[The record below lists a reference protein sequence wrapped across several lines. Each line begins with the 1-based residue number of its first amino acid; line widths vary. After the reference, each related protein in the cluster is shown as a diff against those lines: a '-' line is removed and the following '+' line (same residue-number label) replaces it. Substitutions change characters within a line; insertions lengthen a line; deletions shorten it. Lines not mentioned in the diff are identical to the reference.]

1 MRLFRK
7 QLFILTAI
15 FMVLAGTVL
24 PFAGKASAA
33 DENYITVAQAIAN
46 NKGTGTVK
54 GYIVAYTVGT
64 KNYDFDAPFGGN
76 TNIAIADSATE
87 RDPAKILPVQ
97 LPSGDFRT
105 KFNLQSNPDNLGKE
119 ILVTGSLEAYFTVP
133 GLKSPTAMSFVG
145 ETPTNPEPSPEGLKI
160 HEIQGS
166 SHESPYKDQNVK
178 GVRGIVT
185 YVQDASNFYMQ
196 SAAPD
201 NNPNTSEGILV
212 YKPTHNVK
220 AGDLVSVDGLVKEW
234 VLDGYSDKLQTDLA
248 MTELNATGTGN
259 SVSVISSNNPLPKA
273 LVIGKDIF
281 PPTQVVDN
289 DRFGTFDPNE
299 DGIDFYESIEG
310 MRVAIEN
317 PTATA
322 PQKYG
327 EIPVI
332 AGKVE
337 GKPYTIAGGTILTKD
352 TANPERIH
360 ILMGDRDYVNKTGD
374 QLNGTVTGVISYGF
388 QNYKLLTDRASLP
401 EKVEG
406 ATARETTTIK
416 KDVDKL
422 TVATYNMENYRASEV
437 DKTNKIAQSIVKN
450 LNAPDIVG
458 LVEVQDNNGPTNDG
472 TTDASKNYQA
482 LINAIKAAG
491 GPTYAWT
498 DIAPENLKDG
508 GEPGGNIRVGY
519 IYNPER
525 VQLAEG
531 MPKGTATQAVG
542 YENGALTLNPGRI
555 NPTNSAFNSSRK
567 PLAAEFVFNGEKVIV
582 IANHFNSKGG
592 DQPIFGKN
600 QPPVLGSEAQR
611 LKIATIVNNFVSDVQ
626 TKNPDA
632 NVVVLGDLNDFEFS
646 KPLEVLKG
654 DDLTNLIEAVP
665 QAERYTYNYQGNAQV
680 LDHML
685 VSNRLANSS
694 ELDIVHLNS
703 DFSAAQGRVSDHDP
717 LVAQIDLT
725 PEPAGP
731 KPLDLTI
738 MHVND
743 SHAHVEQYP
752 KLVTAVNEVRGQAK
766 NSLLL
771 DAGDVFSGTLYF
783 KQYQGL
789 ADLEF
794 MNQLRYDAMTFGN
807 HEFDKTSETLA
818 NFISKANFPIVSANV
833 DVSKDASLGK
843 LFENS
848 ITKNAE
854 GGKIYP
860 AIVKEI
866 DGEKVGIFGLT
877 TPDTTFLANPADDIV
892 FNNAVDKAKETVAE
906 LKAQGVNKIIAL
918 SHLGYVPDQDLA
930 AKVDGI
936 DVIVGGHS
944 HTKLDKPVLV
954 QKEEPTLIVQANEYL
969 NYLGKLEVSFDEN
982 GVIKAHNG
990 VLLDLKNY
998 AADAAAAAR
1007 VAELKAPLDE
1017 LRKQVVGN
1025 TTVPLNGARADVR
1038 TKETN
1043 LGNMIA
1049 DAMAAKANE
1058 SVPTT
1063 IAIQNGGGIRA
1074 SIDQGDITLGEILE
1088 VMPFENQL
1096 VTLNLTGEE
1105 IWQALENGVSQV
1117 ETAQGKFPQVAGL
1130 RFQYDPAKPAMER
1143 VWKVEVKNGD
1153 KYEAIDLNKTY
1164 SVATNAFVADG
1175 GDGYTSFKK
1184 AKDEGRINELF
1195 VVDFE
1200 VLASYIEKNS
1210 PISPAVEGRIIAGE
1224 QPPAIVTGWV
1234 EQNGQWFYYNEA
1246 GKKVTGWLELDGKK
1260 YYLDPTADG
1269 ARVSGWKTIEGAT
1282 YYFDKDGVQ
1291 QSGWLVLDGKKY
1303 YLDPAADGARVS
1315 GWKTIEGAVYY
1326 FDKDGVMQTGPVTI
1340 DGKTYLFD
1348 ENGVQQ
1354 TDKWSKY
1361 DGWWYKLDKDG
1372 AVTKKQEFAPPGQ
1385 IGNTPGQGGNNPGQ
1399 SGETPGKGKKG
1410 NAA

>member
-1 MRLFRK
+1 MKALKR
-7 QLFILTAI
+7 QLLILTTI
-15 FMVLAGTVL
+15 LTMLAGTVF
-24 PFAGKASAA
+24 PYAGKAGAE
-33 DENYITVAQAIAN
+33 ENFITVAQAIAN
-46 NKGTGTVK
+46 NTGTATVK

-64 KNYDFDAPFGGN
+64 RNYDFEAPFGGN

-105 KFNLQSNPDNLGKE
+105 KFNLQSNPGNQGKQ

-145 ETPTNPEPSPEGLKI
+145 ETPKDPEPSPEGLKI
-160 HEIQGS
+160 HQIQGS
-166 SHESPYKDQNVK
+166 SHESPYKDQTVK

-185 YVQDASNFYMQ
+185 YVEDASNFYMQ
-196 SAAPD
+196 SATPD
-201 NNPNTSEGILV
+201 TDPNTSEGILV

-220 AGDLVSVDGLVKEW
+220 VGDLVSVDGLVKEW

-259 SVSVISSNNPLPKA
+259 SVSVISRNNPLPEA
-273 LVIGKDIF
+273 LVIGKDFF
-281 PPTQVVDN
+281 PPTQVIDN

-310 MRVAIEN
+310 MRVTIEN
-317 PTATA
+317 PIATA

-332 AGKVE
+332 ARKVD

-352 TANPERIH
+352 NANPERMH
-360 ILMGDRDYVNKTGD
+360 ILMGDRNYVNKTGD
-374 QLNGTVTGVISYGF
+374 RLNGTVTGVVSYGF
-388 QNYKLLTDRASLP
+388 QNYKILTDRASLP
-401 EKVEG
+401 ELVEG
-406 ATARETTTIK
+406 PAVRETTTIK
-416 KDVDKL
+416 KEADKL
-422 TVATYNMENYRASEV
+422 TVATYNMENYRASETV
-437 DKTNKIAQSIVKN
+437 KTQKIAESIVYN
-450 LNAPDIVG
+450 LNSPDIIG

-472 TTDASKNYQA
+472 TTDASQNYQA
-482 LINAIKAAG
+482 LINAIKGAG

-519 IYNPER
+519 LYNSER
-525 VQLAEG
+525 VQLAAG
-531 MPKGTATQAVG
+531 APKGTATQAVN
-542 YENGALTLNPGRI
+542 YENGSLTLNPGRI
-555 NPTNSAFNSSRK
+555 DPTHTAFNSSRK

-611 LKIATIVNNFVSDVQ
+611 LEIARIVNNFVSDVQ

-632 NVVVLGDLNDFEFS
+632 NMVVLGDLNDFEFS

-654 DDLTNLIEAVP
+654 DDLTNLIETVP
-665 QAERYTYNYQGNAQV
+665 LPERYTYNYQGNAQV

-685 VSNRLANSS
+685 VSNRLAQSS
-694 ELDIVHLNS
+694 ELDIVHLNA

-717 LVAQIDLT
+717 LVAKIDLT

-752 KLVTAVNEVRGQAK
+752 KLVTAVNEVRSQAK
-766 NSLLL
+766 NNLLL

-794 MNQLRYDAMTFGN
+794 MNLLRYDAMTFGN

-833 DVSKDASLGK
+833 DVSKDATLGK
-843 LFENS
+843 LFENN
-848 ITKNAE
+848 IATQPA

-860 AIVKEI
+860 AIIKEI

-877 TPDTTFLANPADDIV
+877 TTDTTFLANPADEIV
-892 FNNAVDKAKETVAE
+892 FNNAIDKAKATVAA
-906 LKAQGVNKIIAL
+906 LKEQGVNKIIAL

-954 QKEEPTLIVQANEYL
+954 AKAEPTLIVQANEYL

-982 GVIKAHNG
+982 GVIKSHNG
-990 VLLDLKNY
+990 VLLELKGY
-998 AADAAAAAR
+998 AADEAASAR

-1017 LRKQVVGN
+1017 LRKQVVGH
-1025 TTVPLNGARADVR
+1025 TTVPLNGVRDDVR
-1038 TKETN
+1038 SKETN

-1049 DAMAAKANE
+1049 DAMVAKANE
-1058 SVPTT
+1058 SLPTT
-1063 IAIQNGGGIRA
+1063 IGIQNGGGIRA
-1074 SIDQGDITLGEILE
+1074 SIDVGEITLGEILE

-1096 VTLNLTGEE
+1096 VALDLTGAE
-1105 IWQALENGVSQV
+1105 IWAALENGVSQV
-1117 ETAQGKFPQVAGL
+1117 ETKQGKFPQVSGL
-1130 RFQYDPAKPAMER
+1130 RFQYDPAKPAMQR

-1164 SVATNAFVADG
+1164 RVATNAFVADG

-1184 AKDEGRINELF
+1184 AKDEGRIHELF

-1210 PISPAVEGRIIAGE
+1210 PLSPGVEGRILAGQE
-1224 QPPAIVTGWV
+1224 PPKIVTGWV
-1234 EQNGQWFYYNEA
+1234 EKDGQWFYYDAE
-1246 GKKVTGWLELDGKK
+1246 GKKVTGWLE
-1260 YYLDPTADG
+1260 
-1269 ARVSGWKTIEGAT
+1269 VE
-1282 YYFDKDGVQ
+1282 
-1291 QSGWLVLDGKKY
+1291 GKKY
-1303 YLDPAADGARVS
+1303 YLDPAADGARAT
-1315 GWKTIEGAVYY
+1315 GWKTIDGSIYY
-1326 FDKDGVMQTGPVTI
+1326 FNEEGVMQVGPVTI
-1340 DGKTYLFD
+1340 DGKTYLFN
-1348 ENGVQQ
+1348 EEGVQQ
-1354 TDKWSKY
+1354 TDKWSQY
-1361 DGWWYKLDKDG
+1361 DGWWYHLDKDG
-1372 AVTKKQEFAPPGQ
+1372 VVKKKQKNAPPGQ
-1385 IGNTPGQGGNNPGQ
+1385 IGNTPGQGGSQPPGQ
-1399 SGETPGKGKKG
+1399 SGETPGKGKKS
-1410 NAA
+1410 A

>member
-1 MRLFRK
+1 MKALKR
-7 QLFILTAI
+7 QLFILTTI
-15 FMVLAGTVL
+15 LTMLAGTVF
-24 PFAGKASAA
+24 PYAGKAGAE
-33 DENYITVAQAIAN
+33 ENYITVAQAIAN
-46 NKGTGTVK
+46 NKGTATVK
-54 GYIVAYTVGT
+54 GYIVAFTKGT
-64 KNYDFDAPFGGN
+64 KSYDFDAPFDGD

-105 KFNLQSNPDNLGKE
+105 KFNLKSNPINQGKE

-145 ETPTNPEPSPEGLKI
+145 ETGPDPEPSPEGLKI
-160 HEIQGS
+160 HQIQGS

-185 YVQDASNFYMQ
+185 YVVDASNFYMQ
-196 SAAPD
+196 SVTPD
-201 NNPNTSEGILV
+201 TDPNTSEGILV

-220 AGDLVSVDGLVKEW
+220 VGDLVSVDGLVKEW

-248 MTELNATGTGN
+248 MTELNAAGTGA
-259 SVSVISSNNPLPKA
+259 SVSVISKNQPLPAA

-281 PPTQVVDN
+281 PPSEVIDN
-289 DRFGTFDPNE
+289 DKFGTFDPDE

-352 TANPERIH
+352 NANPERMH
-360 ILMGDRDYVNKTGD
+360 ILMGDKDYVNKTGD
-374 QLNGTVTGVISYGF
+374 SFNGTVTGVVSYGF
-388 QNYKLLTDRASLP
+388 QNYKLLTDKASLP
-401 EKVEG
+401 QLVEG
-406 ATARETTTIK
+406 NLTRETTTIK
-416 KDVDKL
+416 KEADKL

-437 DKTNKIAQSIVKN
+437 DKTKKIAESIVKN
-450 LNAPDIVG
+450 LNSPDILG
-458 LVEVQDNNGPTNDG
+458 LVEVQDNNGSTNDG

-482 LINAIKAAG
+482 LIDAIKTAG
-491 GPTYAWT
+491 GPAYQWT

-519 IYNPER
+519 LYNPER
-525 VQLAEG
+525 VQLATG
-531 MPKGTATQAVG
+531 APKGTASQAVK
-542 YENGALTLNPGRI
+542 YENGSLTLNPGRI
-555 NPTNSAFNSSRK
+555 EPTNSAFNSSRK
-567 PLAAEFVFNGEKVIV
+567 PLAAEFVFNGEEVIV

-611 LKIATIVNNFVSDVQ
+611 LEIARIVNNFVSDVQ
-626 TKNPDA
+626 TKNPEA

-654 DDLTNLIEAVP
+654 DDLTNLIESVP
-665 QAERYTYNYQGNAQV
+665 QPERYTYNYQGNAQV

-685 VSNRLANSS
+685 VCNRLAGSAV
-694 ELDIVHLNS
+694 LDIVHLNS

-717 LVAQIDLT
+717 LMAQIDLT
-725 PEPAGP
+725 PAPAGP

-752 KLVTAVNEVRGQAK
+752 KLVTAVNEIRSQAK
-766 NSLLL
+766 NNLLL

-794 MNQLRYDAMTFGN
+794 MNLLSYDAMTFGN

-833 DVSKDASLGK
+833 DVSKDAVLGK
-843 LFENS
+843 LFENT
-848 ITKNAE
+848 ITANAE
-854 GGKIYP
+854 GGKVYP
-860 AIVKEI
+860 AIIKEI

-877 TPDTTFLANPADDIV
+877 TTDTTYLANPADEIV
-892 FNNAVDKAKETVAE
+892 FNDAIGKAKATVAA
-906 LKAQGVNKIIAL
+906 LKEQGVNKIIAL
-918 SHLGYVPDQDLA
+918 SHHGYVPDQDLA

-944 HTKLDKPVLV
+944 HTKLDKPILV

-969 NYLGKLEVSFDEN
+969 NYLGKLDVSFDEN
-982 GVIKAHNG
+982 GVITAHNG
-990 VLLDLKNY
+990 ILLELKNY
-998 AADAAAAAR
+998 AADPAAAAR
-1007 VAELKAPLDE
+1007 VAELRAPLDE
-1017 LRKQVVGN
+1017 LRKQVVGH
-1025 TTVPLNGARADVR
+1025 TTVPLNGVRDDVR
-1038 TKETN
+1038 SKETN

-1058 SVPTT
+1058 SLPTT

-1074 SIDQGDITLGEILE
+1074 SIDVGDITLGEILE

-1096 VTLNLTGEE
+1096 VTLELTGAE
-1105 IWQALENGVSQV
+1105 IWAALENGVSQV
-1117 ETAQGKFPQVAGL
+1117 ETKQGKFPQVSGL
-1130 RFQYDPAKPAMER
+1130 RFQYDPAKPAYDR
-1143 VWKVEVKNGD
+1143 VWSVEVKNGD
-1153 KYEAIDLNKTY
+1153 KYEAIDLGKTY
-1164 SVATNAFVADG
+1164 RVATNAFVADG

-1210 PISPAVEGRIIAGE
+1210 PISPTVEGRIIAGE
-1224 QPPAIVTGWV
+1224 EPPAIVAGWV
-1234 EQNGQWFYYNEA
+1234 EENGQWFYYDEA

-1260 YYLDPTADG
+1260 YYLDPASDG
-1269 ARVSGWKTIEGAT
+1269 ARTTGWKTIEGSK
-1282 YYFDKDGVQ
+1282 YYFN
-1291 QSGWLVLDGKKY
+1291 
-1303 YLDPAADGARVS
+1303 
-1315 GWKTIEGAVYY
+1315 E
-1326 FDKDGVMQTGPVTI
+1326 DGVMQVGPVTI
-1340 DGKTYLFD
+1340 NGKTYLFN
-1348 ENGVQQ
+1348 EEGVQQ
-1354 TDKWSKY
+1354 TDKWSEY
-1361 DGWWYKLDKDG
+1361 DGWWYHLDKDG
-1372 AVTKKQEFAPPGQ
+1372 VVKKKQKNAPPGQ
-1385 IGNTPGQGGNNPGQ
+1385 IGNTPGQGGSNPPGQ
-1399 SGETPGKGKKG
+1399 SGETPGQGKKS
-1410 NAA
+1410 A